1 MFLPP
6 PAQSGDVDNAVA
18 RHGAGAVKERRR
30 TKEIPQSTC
39 YLTSV
44 LALRD
49 NVKKAKHMGVWR
61 VSLSFRYYD

>member
-6 PAQSGDVDNAVA
+6 TTPSGDLDNMAA
-18 RHGAGAVKERRR
+18 RHGTDTVKERRK

-44 LALRD
+44 LTLRD
-49 NVKKAKHMGVWR
+49 NVKKAKHVGM
-61 VSLSFRYYD
+61 